1 MSSVKLI
8 RDPKTDHLLT
18 PENFALLVINYQ
30 PIFLLSSTG
39 NFQKNKRKGLL
50 RHTCRY

>member
-18 PENFALLVINYQ
+18 PENFALLVINY
-30 PIFLLSSTG
+30 PDILAFEYWELPEE
-39 NFQKNKRKGLL
+39 
-50 RHTCRY
+50 